1 MDDIFGVSND
11 SEGTKRRKDETGKVW
26 ETKDV
31 GENEYFLGMQV
42 QQNLDLG
49 TIRLTQHPYWEH
61 VINQF
66 FCLKH
71 IIPRNTFLPVGI
83 NLDSNMS
90 PKMDSERRTM
100 DGKLYQLILGSIMW
114 GQLAT

>member
-49 TIRLTQHPYWEH
+49 TI
-61 VINQF
+61 
-66 FCLKH
+66 
-71 IIPRNTFLPVGI
+71 
-83 NLDSNMS
+83 
-90 PKMDSERRTM
+90 
-100 DGKLYQLILGSIMW
+100 
-114 GQLAT
+114 